1 MLIKRYIYTSNT
13 MRSIA
18 VVLNI
23 SSYDIRIFIIYDAHF
38 CISFSDCTNTL
49 MVSAKIFNCVYT
61 IKFVQNLHAI
71 LFIY

>member
-1 MLIKRYIYTSNT
+1 VLIKRYIYTSNT
-13 MRSIA
+13 KRSIS

-23 SSYDIRIFIIYDAHF
+23 SLLRYLIIYDVHF

-61 IKFVQNLHAI
+61 IEFVQNLHAI